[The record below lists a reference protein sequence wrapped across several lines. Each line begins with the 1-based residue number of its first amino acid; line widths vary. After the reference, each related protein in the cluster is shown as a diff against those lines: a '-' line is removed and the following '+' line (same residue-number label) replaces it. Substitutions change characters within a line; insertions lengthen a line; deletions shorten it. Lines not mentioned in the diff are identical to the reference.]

1 VSQPASTVLGVGD
14 QRVRVPVVDCDLHN
28 DLASVASLLPYLP
41 DHWVQH
47 FLTTEF
53 KGPSDTYY
61 PPAQFLD
68 DGQIAN
74 RLGRA
79 AGAGSEVDVDLSAAQ
94 KRGAGAGRRV
104 PTLDP
109 ATVSAY
115 LDQTGAERAI
125 LNCCYAIDSLHN
137 PDQAVTLAR
146 AVNDWQIAEWLD
158 HDPRFR
164 ASLVVPVQIPSLAI
178 EEIER
183 VGDHPGFVQVL
194 LPVRSAHPYG
204 SRLYHELWGSLVR
217 HGLVAG
223 IHFGGAPGNPSTPV
237 GWPSYYFE
245 EYVGMAGVFASQ
257 VTSLVTEG
265 VFQRHP
271 ELRVTLSESG
281 CTWLPSHMWRFNKDW
296 KNLRSLTPWVKR
308 SPSEYIREHFRL
320 TVEPF
325 DWPNDTRGLVELVD
339 RLGSEDMLLY
349 STDFPHHSA
358 GPRAERLAAD
368 LPPALAGKVLR
379 ENAREW
385 YRLG

>member
-1 VSQPASTVLGVGD
+1 MLGAPE
-14 QRVRVPVVDCDLHN
+14 QAVRGPVVDCDLHN
-28 DLASVASLLPYLP
+28 DLPSIAPLVPHLP
-41 DHWVQH
+41 DHWVEH

-53 KGPSDTYY
+53 KGPSDAYY

-68 DGQIAN
+68 DMQVAE
-74 RLGRA
+74 RLGRPERA
-79 AGAGSEVDVDLSAAQ
+79 QGVSSVEHSATQ
-94 KRGAGAGRRV
+94 RRGAGAGRR
-104 PTLDP
+104 PPSLDP
-109 ATVSAY
+109 ASISTY
-115 LDQTGAERAI
+115 LDQTGADRAI
-125 LNCCYAIDSLHN
+125 LNCCYAVDSLHN

-146 AVNDWQIAEWLD
+146 AVNDWQIAEWLERD
-158 HDPRFR
+158 SRLR
-164 ASLVVPVQIPSLAI
+164 ASIVVPVQIPSLAI

-183 VGDHPGFVQVL
+183 VGDHPGFVQVF

-204 SRLYHELWGSLVR
+204 SRLYHELWHSVAR
-217 HGLVAG
+217 HDLVAG

-271 ELRVTLSESG
+271 DLRVTLSESG

-320 TVEPF
+320 TIEPF
-325 DWPNDTRGLVELVD
+325 DWPNDTRGIEELVD
-339 RLGSEDMLLY
+339 RLGSEEMLLY
-349 STDFPHHSA
+349 STDFPHQSA
-358 GPRAERLAAD
+358 GPRAERLAAQ
-368 LPPALAGKVLR
+368 LPPTLAAKVLW

-385 YRLG
+385 YRLE